1 VRWNERQKKKK
12 GEEWECGEEI
22 GKSMRLSRVPN
33 CKTSSSFV
41 GLFRL
46 QYEFCSFCLST
57 FYKTYGSCFT
67 KSRVFWFVLLIH
79 MFYGYIV
86 S

>member
-1 VRWNERQKKKK
+1 MESRTRK
-12 GEEWECGEEI
+12 
-22 GKSMRLSRVPN
+22 GKSGSGGRNRKEHAPVSGPN
-33 CKTSSSFV
+33 CKTPSSFV